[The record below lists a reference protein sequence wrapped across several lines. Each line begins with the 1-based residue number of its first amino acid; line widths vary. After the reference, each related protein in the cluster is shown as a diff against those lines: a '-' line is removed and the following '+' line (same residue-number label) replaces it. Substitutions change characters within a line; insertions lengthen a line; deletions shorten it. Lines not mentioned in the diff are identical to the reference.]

1 MVNTNPRRNM
11 PPRAK
16 PKGGETP
23 WSKGDPTKKI
33 GLNTPLSEPL
43 MLQLDWLVEKRII
56 KSKASFIREI
66 LERACE
72 DEINKYQR
80 LQEKI
85 AKIKD

>member
-1 MVNTNPRRNM
+1 M